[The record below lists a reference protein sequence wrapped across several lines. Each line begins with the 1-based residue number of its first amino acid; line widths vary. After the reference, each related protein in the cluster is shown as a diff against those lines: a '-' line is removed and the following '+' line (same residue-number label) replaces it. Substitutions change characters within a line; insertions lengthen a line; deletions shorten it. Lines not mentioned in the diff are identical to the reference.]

1 MDALNSTLV
10 LALIAILVDSIRGL
24 VTKSPPYLIAPFVR
38 LWRETAYLR
47 NILHD
52 KRFAQWRPKTA
63 RYVALRAIKAQSG
76 QKMTRPVLDLLQ
88 ESLKRDEPVVLLGEP
103 GAGKTTALEALTYRM
118 ARRAYR
124 WNILL
129 WFALLSIAALLSRLM
144 PSLAFLWLTSFLL
157 WEALARCATVPIFLE
172 ARSDYTGGEVKGW
185 IEKVLKTHLGA
196 KPFLGSYRRA
206 VLLVDGVNE
215 VQAGLYGTFVEGWR
229 SLLQEHRRAVLTS
242 RTGEDPSGRL
252 GVSTVLTICDL
263 DDEGVREFLQV
274 YGREK
279 ARVENRR
286 YTDEDVHRDF
296 EELRNKNLL
305 GERGIGRNPYW
316 LKMVVESGLYT
327 RNRGALFRQ
336 FAERLIRREIEE
348 KPEERKRRPEW
359 KIVPLE
365 VEMDALGRL
374 ALAMQRE
381 QRIGYSGEKGWEMAR
396 EAIRDALDDPSYR
409 PEDVLGEAEAA
420 TLVRTKYKERVEF
433 VHQLVQEFFAAW
445 ALRNRW
451 REALNHV
458 EDVWWW
464 ETIFLLGGLVGAD
477 EYPGL
482 VAQTMSDGRTPRLF
496 AAIGLLG
503 SVDEPPPEVS
513 ELVIARLAASVGD
526 RLTEEQERAVLELGR
541 ILGEDEAAVWFSTL
555 FRSPDRR
562 KKKTGAMLLCA
573 VGGRRA
579 TETLLDALRDPW
591 EREPTVD
598 ILTSIGAPAVELLVA
613 ALGDQDENVR
623 WCAALVL
630 GAIGDARAVEP
641 LIAALDNPKG
651 WVRWRAAGALGEI
664 GDPRAVGPLIAA
676 LNDQNEDVR
685 WRAAE
690 ALGKIGDRRALE
702 PLIAILT
709 GPDAVMR
716 RSAALAL
723 GAIGDARSVE
733 WLVDALLDQD
743 EVLRRN
749 AAEALGRIGDARAV
763 EPLIDA
769 LDDPDASVRRSAA
782 ESLGKINDTCAAEP
796 LIDALGD
803 PDASVRRSVVEALGR
818 IGDARAVEPLIAVLR
833 DQYEEISQSAAE
845 ALVGIGASAVEPLID
860 ALSDPDRRVRQGA
873 AEALVS
879 IGASAVKPLIAALY
893 NRNEDLRRR
902 VGKVLVKIGAPAV
915 ELLIDALSDHDIW
928 MRRRVAEM
936 LGAIGDAR
944 AIEPLI
950 DALCDPDE
958 GVRLRAAEALTNI
971 GASAVEPLIV
981 ALRSQYND
989 VRWRSAEAL
998 GRIGDA
1004 RAVEPLIA
1012 ALNDRNERVRRSAAE
1027 ALGRVGDTRAVKS
1040 LIDALSDRDEIV
1052 RGSAASALG
1061 RVGDARAVESL
1072 VAALNDPNGGVR
1084 RRAADALGRIG
1095 DARALPELE
1104 RVVREDKDIFVA
1116 DAARNAIARI
1126 RQRANKG

>member
-47 NILHD
+47 NILQD

-381 QRIGYSGEKGWEMAR
+381 QRICYTGEKGWETAR
-396 EAIRDALDDPSYR
+396 GVIRAALGDLPYKPD
-409 PEDVLGEAEAA
+409 DVLGEAESA
-420 TLVRTKYKERVEF
+420 TLLRTKYKKRVEF

-451 REALNHV
+451 QEALNHA
-458 EDVWWW
+458 EDVRWWN
-464 ETIFLLGGLVGAD
+464 ILCLLGGLVYAED
-477 EYPGL
+477 VDAYCKL
-482 VAQTMSDGRTPRLF
+482 VKQTLGKGKNPQCLF
-496 AAIGLLG
+496 ISIGLLC
-503 SVDEPPPEVS
+503 SVSEAPPEDIS
-513 ELVIARLAASVGD
+513 EEVINRFASPISRTLTADQRRAAR
-526 RLTEEQERAVLELGR
+526 ELER
-541 ILGEDEAAVWFSTL
+541 ILGQDAVEAFGLLLNNRNPRIRVKGLVLLTALQSR
-555 FRSPDRR
+555 RS
-562 KKKTGAMLLCA
+562 
-573 VGGRRA
+573 
-579 TETLLDALRDPW
+579 
-591 EREPTVD
+591 
-598 ILTSIGAPAVELLVA
+598 VELLA
-613 ALGDQDENVR
+613 NTLHKEDED
-623 WCAALVL
+623 
-630 GAIGDARAVEP
+630 IEAR
-641 LIAALDNPKG
+641 KF
-651 WVRWRAAGALGEI
+651 
-664 GDPRAVGPLIAA
+664 
-676 LNDQNEDVR
+676 
-685 WRAAE
+685 AAE
-690 ALGKIGDRRALE
+690 ALGKIGNESAIEHLIKAIDDDLPDVRCCVIDVLGKIRDPRAAE
-702 PLIAILT
+702 PLIAKL
-709 GPDAVMR
+709 GDSEADVR
-716 RSAALAL
+716 WRAARAL
-723 GAIGDARSVE
+723 GKISDARATDSLINALRDRNANVRRHAAE
-733 WLVDALLDQD
+733 ALRNIGAPAVPSLIASSRDPDVGVRIGAVGVLGKTGDSRAVDSLITALRDQD
-743 EVLRRN
+743 AGVRKS
-749 AAEALGRIGDARAV
+749 AAEALGKIGNARAV
-763 EPLIDA
+763 KPLITA
-769 LDDPDASVRRSAA
+769 LRDQEAGVRRSAA
-782 ESLGKINDTCAAEP
+782 GALGKIGNAKAIKS
-796 LIDALGD
+796 LISVLSDSE
-803 PDASVRRSVVEALGR
+803 ASVQRC
-818 IGDARAVEPLIAVLR
+818 
-833 DQYEEISQSAAE
+833 AAE
-845 ALVGIGASAVEPLID
+845 ALEKIGKP
-860 ALSDPDRRVRQGA
+860 
-873 AEALVS
+873 
-879 IGASAVKPLIAALY
+879 AVKPLIA
-893 NRNEDLRRR
+893 E
-902 VGKVLVKIGAPAV
+902 
-915 ELLIDALSDHDIW
+915 
-928 MRRRVAEM
+928 
-936 LGAIGDAR
+936 
-944 AIEPLI
+944 
-950 DALCDPDE
+950 
-958 GVRLRAAEALTNI
+958 LRALET
-971 GASAVEPLIV
+971 
-981 ALRSQYND
+981 Q
-989 VRWRSAEAL
+989 VRWFAADIL
-998 GRIGDA
+998 GRLGD
-1004 RAVEPLIA
+1004 
-1012 ALNDRNERVRRSAAE
+1012 N
-1027 ALGRVGDTRAVKS
+1027 
-1040 LIDALSDRDEIV
+1040 
-1052 RGSAASALG
+1052 
-1061 RVGDARAVESL
+1061 
-1072 VAALNDPNGGVR
+1072 
-1084 RRAADALGRIG
+1084 
-1095 DARALPELE
+1095 RALPELE
-1104 RVVREDKDIFVA
+1104 RVAREDKDIFVA